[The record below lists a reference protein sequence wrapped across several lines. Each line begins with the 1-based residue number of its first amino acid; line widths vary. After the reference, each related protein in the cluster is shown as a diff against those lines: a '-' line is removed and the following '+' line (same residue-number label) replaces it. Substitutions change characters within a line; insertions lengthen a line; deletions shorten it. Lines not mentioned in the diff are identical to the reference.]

1 MLSSVSWEHYKD
13 IKPLD
18 NPLRAIPMREKKKVS
33 KELKKEGENRQ
44 EHLPLS
50 LSSSASVIGPPIRE
64 LC

>member
-18 NPLRAIPMREKKKVS
+18 NPLRAIPMRKKKKVS
-33 KELKKEGENRQ
+33 KELKKKEGKNRQ

-50 LSSSASVIGPPIRE
+50 LSRSASVIGPP
-64 LC
+64 